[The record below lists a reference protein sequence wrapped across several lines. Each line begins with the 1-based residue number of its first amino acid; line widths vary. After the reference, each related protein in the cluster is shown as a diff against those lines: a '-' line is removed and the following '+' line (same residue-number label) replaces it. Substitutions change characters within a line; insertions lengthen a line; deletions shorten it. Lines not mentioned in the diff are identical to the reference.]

1 MSNTETSES
10 ERELLLFSEIEQRAR
25 NFALNGIIH
34 PFDWHQEV
42 EGLLSNEVITE
53 TLGSLKAL
61 SVDGYIERVLEP
73 AESIGRPS
81 AKATMQKLR
90 GKIYSESEL
99 GPLYALEIELEYGDK
114 TRRLA
119 IIGQNRDV
127 NNGVWGP
134 QHHLEAG
141 RLIEEYSSRS
151 LPIVTL
157 IDTPGADAGTE
168 ANLQNQAHSIS
179 RLIAIMANVKTPT
192 FGLIYG
198 FGYSGGAIPLGTT
211 NLMMAVRGAVFNTI
225 QPKGLANIARQYN
238 LSWQESARYV
248 GVSPCELYQRG
259 AIDGVLD
266 WDPADDGDD
275 ISNLVSAIFTGI
287 EQIEAAAK
295 AEVESN
301 PLVSRDYVNSV
312 HADQQ
317 HQSGFNEL
325 QRAANFYLSRGVSNF
340 PNVYAHA
347 LKYLRSL
354 SLRTR
359 IRSTTTSAYGRLA
372 DEEIPQGDLD
382 QRNQHIR
389 EASFQR
395 WLSDPEKLVYNEQ
408 LTKLWGAYQKSHS
421 ELDVS
426 RNRITSLILGDPQ
439 KNHEE
444 AEKNLSFDLC
454 LQLYNR
460 WKADAS
466 FNFIEMGRL
475 LTEKAADASDNL
487 PDIPDKDI
495 TVLDVLYT
503 PSLKNSLRQEFQNL
517 LIFDALYD
525 SIITNFGE
533 IAEESKQFQTL
544 SEETLRNILD
554 NSLES
559 ATNKISQVMA
569 TDQATGQAGDKATVD
584 NSEATA
590 NFADWLR
597 HFVKYSKRGDFLNNL
612 EEWKRVIFPRL
623 SESLLVLITYFF
635 ENLVPEFMES
645 QLHGKQYSGKINPGR
660 IGKRKDFWNQ
670 LNIAYQDLLVQRVL
684 DANKRLKKTTVA
696 AFRDGY
702 MEDFKE
708 TNEQLMTANP
718 VAFPGFRQSI
728 EKALNND
735 VTPCGIV
742 TGTGRFK
749 LFGANDNPRVGLAIS
764 NVAFQ
769 AGAFDMAGAEKM
781 CALLLDCARQQL
793 PVVCF
798 ISSGGM
804 QTKEGPSSL
813 FSMPIVNDRITRF
826 ISETGLPVV
835 VFGFGDCTGGSQA
848 SFVTHPLVH
857 TYYLSGA
864 DIPFAGRVVVPSFL
878 PSISTVANYLAKTP
892 GAMQGLVK
900 NPFADGLDEKLLEV
914 DPNITVPKD
923 SVEEIVARVLAGS
936 AKMEVTEPAVEE
948 EVVYRA
954 IDLMGEIKKVLIH
967 ARGCTAVKLI
977 RVAQSMNIDVLLV
990 QSDPDMDSV
999 AVDMLRESDEVVC
1012 LGGQT
1017 PDESYLNAQSVI
1029 AIANNRRIDALH
1041 PGIGFLS
1048 ETSSFARVCRSNDLN
1063 FIGPRADSMD
1073 TMGNKSNAIHTAMAN
1088 DVPVVP
1094 GSHGI
1099 LTSAEATAVVA
1110 EEIGYPVLLK
1120 AVHGGGGKGIKI
1132 VRHAGEMRESFIT
1145 VYNEARAAFG
1155 NGDIYLEKFVES
1167 MRHIEV
1173 QILRDVEGTTKI
1185 VGVRDCTVQRNNQK
1199 VIEESASTMLPE
1211 ALSVQ
1216 ACSAAERLANAVEYF
1231 GAGTVE
1237 FIYDLKSRAIYF
1249 MEMNT
1254 RLQVEHP
1261 VTEWTSGVSIVG
1273 EQFNI
1278 ASRKTITH
1286 LDPKSEG
1293 FAIEARITAEKARL
1307 DSNGVIDFL
1316 PTPGLVTE
1324 CRFPER
1330 TDMEVISMVADGK
1343 TVSPFYDSLIAQ
1355 LIVHGTD
1362 RNDAIAKLLEVLE
1375 QTTIKGVCT
1384 NIPLLKRI
1392 LTDATFIN
1400 GDYDTNYLPIFL
1412 NTLDKDLLIEEMSY
1426 TGVDKADSELG
1437 NLRIAGT
1444 DELKVI
1450 SPMTGVFY
1458 LTPSPQEPDFVA
1470 VGSKVNLSHTLCQ
1483 VEAMKLF
1490 THISLSSVPGSGEI
1504 FEADKEYEI
1513 VRVNQANTAQVNAG
1527 DLLFVVRPAF

>member
-1 MSNTETSES
+1 MSNTETSET
-10 ERELLLFSEIEQRAR
+10 EGELLLFSEIEQRAK
-25 NFALNGIIH
+25 NYSLNGIVH
-34 PFDWHQEV
+34 PFDWHREV
-42 EGLLSNEVITE
+42 AGLLGKDAIEA
-53 TLGSLKAL
+53 TLASLKGLA
-61 SVDGYIERVLEP
+61 VDDYIETVLEP

-81 AKATMQKLR
+81 AKATMQRLR
-90 GKIYSESEL
+90 GKVYSESET
-99 GPLYALEIELEYGDK
+99 GPLYALELALEHGDQA
-114 TRRLA
+114 RRIA
-119 IIGQNRDV
+119 VIGQNRDV

-134 QHHLEAG
+134 QHHLQAC
-141 RLIEEYSSRS
+141 RLVKEFSNRS
-151 LPIVTL
+151 LPVVTL
-157 IDTPGADAGTE
+157 MDTPGADAGTD
-168 ANLQNQAHSIS
+168 ANARNQAHSIS

-192 FGLIYG
+192 LGIIYG
-198 FGYSGGAIPLGTT
+198 FGYSGGAIPLATT
-211 NLMMAVRGAVFNTI
+211 NLILAVRGAVFNTI

-259 AIDGVLD
+259 VIDGVLD
-266 WDPADDGDD
+266 WDPCDEGDTTD
-275 ISNLVSAIFTGI
+275 NLAAAIFTGI

-295 AEVESN
+295 VEVECN
-301 PLVSRDYVNSV
+301 ALITRDYINSV
-312 HADQQ
+312 QADQQ
-317 HQSGFNEL
+317 NRPGFNEL
-325 QRAANFYLSRGVSNF
+325 QRAADFYLNKGVSNY

-354 SLRTR
+354 SLRVR
-359 IRSTTTSAYGRLA
+359 IRSTSTSAYGRLA
-372 DEEIPQGDLD
+372 HEEIPQGDLD
-382 QRNQHIR
+382 QRNRQIR

-408 LTKLWGAYQKSHS
+408 LTRLWGTYKKSYS
-421 ELDVS
+421 ELHVS

-439 KNHEE
+439 KNYEE
-444 AEKNLSFDLC
+444 AEKNLSFELC

-460 WKADAS
+460 WKVDAP
-466 FNFIEMGRL
+466 FNFIEMGQL
-475 LTEKAADASDNL
+475 LTEENSIANESL
-487 PDIPDKDI
+487 PDIPDQDI
-495 TVLDVLYT
+495 TVLDVLYAS
-503 PSLKNSLRQEFQNL
+503 PLKSSLRQEFQNL

-544 SEETLRNILD
+544 SEDTLRHILD

-559 ATNKISQVMA
+559 ATNKIRQVMA
-569 TDQATGQAGDKATVD
+569 IDPSTGKTRGSDSDDASQT
-584 NSEATA
+584 TA

-597 HFVKYSKRGDFLNNL
+597 HFVRYSKRGDFLNNL

-684 DANKRLKKTTVA
+684 DANKRQKKTTVA
-696 AFRDGY
+696 AFRDSY

-708 TNEQLMTANP
+708 TSEQLMTANP

-735 VTPCGIV
+735 ISPCGIV
-742 TGTGRFK
+742 TGIGRFK
-749 LFGANDNPRVGLAIS
+749 LFGADDNPRVGLAIS

-781 CALLLDCARQQL
+781 CALFIDCAKQQL

-857 TYYLSGA
+857 TYYFSGA

-923 SVEEIVARVLAGS
+923 SVEEVVARVLAGT
-936 AKMEVTEPAVEE
+936 AKMDVIEPAEDKP
-948 EVVYRA
+948 VYRA
-954 IDLMGEIKKVLIH
+954 IDLMGDINKVLIH

-977 RVAQSMNIDVLLV
+977 RVAQSKNINVLLV

-999 AVDMLRESDEVVC
+999 AVDMLRDTDEVVC

-1017 PDESYLNAQSVI
+1017 PDESYLNAQSVV
-1029 AIANNRRIDALH
+1029 AIANKCGIDALH

-1099 LTSAEATAVVA
+1099 LTSAEATTAVA

-1120 AVHGGGGKGIKI
+1120 AVHGGGGKGIKV
-1132 VRHAGEMRESFIT
+1132 VRQASEMRESFNT

-1173 QILRDVEGTTKI
+1173 QILRDVEGTTK
-1185 VGVRDCTVQRNNQK
+1185 VLGLRDCTVQRNNQK
-1199 VIEESASTMLPE
+1199 VLEESASTMLPD
-1211 ALSVQ
+1211 ALALQ
-1216 ACSAAERLANAVEYF
+1216 AYEAAERLANAVEYF

-1261 VTEWTSGVSIVG
+1261 VTEWTCGISIVG

-1278 ASRKTITH
+1278 ASRKTISH
-1286 LDPKSEG
+1286 LQPKSDG
-1293 FAIEARITAEKARL
+1293 FAIEARITAEKARV
-1307 DSNGVIDFL
+1307 DSSGVIDFL

-1330 TDMEVISMVADGK
+1330 SDLEIISMVSDGK
-1343 TVSPFYDSLIAQ
+1343 TISPFYDSLIAQ
-1355 LIVHGTD
+1355 LIVHGSD
-1362 RNDAIAKLLEVLE
+1362 RNDAINKLLEVLE
-1375 QTTIKGVCT
+1375 QTSIKGVCT

-1392 LTDATFIN
+1392 LTDTTFIN

-1412 NTLDKDLLIEEMSY
+1412 NTLDKQQLIEEMSY
-1426 TGVDKADSELG
+1426 TGVEKTDSELG
-1437 NLRIAGT
+1437 NLRIPGT
-1444 DELKVI
+1444 SEVKVI

-1458 LTPSPQEPDFVA
+1458 LTPSPQEPDFVS
-1470 VGSKVNLSHTLCQ
+1470 VGDKVNLSNTLCQ

-1490 THISLSSVPGSGEI
+1490 THISLSSVPGSGEV
-1504 FEADKEYEI
+1504 FEAEKDYEI
-1513 VRVNQANTAQVNAG
+1513 VRVNQANAAQVNAG
-1527 DLLFVVRPAF
+1527 DLLFVVRPI